1 MLVVNTVHNKHT
13 LQYIVRY
20 LQGLHFSLSKLPLVK
35 KKRKEK
41 KAAHLAL
48 QLPLLLSEVFLI
60 IILFVVACSIL
71 SL

>member
-35 KKRKEK
+35 KKK
-41 KAAHLAL
+41 KDKKSSAFSPSIASPAL
-48 QLPLLLSEVFLI
+48 
-60 IILFVVACSIL
+60 
-71 SL
+71 

>member
-35 KKRKEK
+35 K
-41 KAAHLAL
+41 AHLAL